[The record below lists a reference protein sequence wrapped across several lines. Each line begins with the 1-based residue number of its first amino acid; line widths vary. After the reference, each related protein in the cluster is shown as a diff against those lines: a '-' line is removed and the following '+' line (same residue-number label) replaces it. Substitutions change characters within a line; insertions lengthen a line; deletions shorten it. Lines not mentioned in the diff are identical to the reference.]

1 MRWQV
6 GIDGPDQVLSQV
18 ALAVSDRDIQLTRQQ
33 GTFFLC
39 GSLLDSLDDVYA
51 VRREAERI
59 VAILSSAARLS
70 LGSTELLRVGDVG
83 ESQHNTPAGSAI
95 DLPPPIDR
103 ADHTLGW
110 PRRSSLSRTVREAL
124 SNPAIETA
132 LRLRDA
138 ANLSWGDLLQICEI
152 VERAR
157 GSRATAVLRGVRE
170 TLIGRPFAKADTRH
184 VAGGAQRHATE
195 AVQAAPPMT
204 FEEARCKVDR
214 LLMAWLGS
222 TFARQRG
229 AALGVVGH

>member
-1 MRWQV
+1 MRWEV

-18 ALAVSDRDIQLTRQQ
+18 ALAVSDRDIRLTRQQ

-70 LGSTELLRVGDVG
+70 LGSTELLRVGDVA
-83 ESQHNTPAGSAI
+83 ETDHDTPAGSAI
-95 DLPPPIDR
+95 DLPPPPIDR

-138 ANLSWGDLLQICEI
+138 ANLSWTDLLQICEI

-157 GSRATAVLRGVRE
+157 GSRATALLHCVRA
-170 TLIGRPFAKADTRH
+170 TLSGRPCAKADTMH
-184 VAGGAQRHATE
+184 TAGGARRHATE

-229 AALGVVGH
+229 AARGVEN